1 MSSIDQMMS
10 SFEDSSDIY
19 DDTTL
24 LREEGFLS
32 SPFAEEDAQAFAD
45 ESKIWYSRRRDFEVP
60 EEEDEME
67 EDDGWQLEVTPEEME
82 ARIRENLAQGRDS
95 TGVLRSHSPVC
106 YCNFCRPERDSD
118 AVDAY
123 IQGDEY
129 KTALKVFGEE
139 TAAQLCFAAIGGS
152 WYDMFYRVDNDPD
165 WEAVVA
171 KYCATKQAREAEEA
185 RKLAAYRQK
194 QIEEKVAEEAR
205 RNLKKGQQVEKNGRL
220 CTRLYSC
227 VGDKHSGGAKPTT
240 MHVSSECWSHERRCP
255 ETGAM
260 LTPHKCPF
268 LHPGEPG
275 FHKEWM
281 TNRLWLPAGG
291 IAETLR
297 APQGQAPN
305 RFPSNGKPPLP
316 RRR

>member
-1 MSSIDQMMS
+1 MSSIDQIMS

-60 EEEDEME
+60 EEEDAME

-106 YCNFCRPERDSD
+106 YCNFCQPERDSD
-118 AVDAY
+118 PVDHY

-185 RKLAAYRQK
+185 RKLAAYRQR

>member
-10 SFEDSSDIY
+10 SFEDTSDIY
-19 DDTTL
+19 DDTSL

-45 ESKIWYSRRRDFEVP
+45 ESKVWYSRRRDFEVP
-60 EEEDEME
+60 EEADTP
-67 EDDGWQLEVTPEEME
+67 EDDGVEIGLTEEE
-82 ARIRENLAQGRDS
+82 RQARTLAYLAEGRDS

-106 YCNFCRPERDSD
+106 SCNFCQPERDSD
-118 AVDAY
+118 PVDEY

-152 WYDMFYRVDNDPD
+152 WYDMFYRLDSDPEWD
-165 WEAVVA
+165 AVMA
-171 KYCATKQAREAEEA
+171 KYTATKQAREAEDA
-185 RKLAAYRQK
+185 RALFAYRQRK
-194 QIEEKVAEEAR
+194 IEEKVAEEAR
-205 RNLKKGQQVEKNGRL
+205 RSLKKGQQVEKNGRL
-220 CTRLYSC
+220 CSRLYSC
-227 VGDKHSGGAKPTT
+227 VGDKHNGGAKPTT
-240 MHVSSECWSHERRCP
+240 MHVSSECWSHERVCP
-255 ETGAM
+255 ETGKL

-281 TNRLWLPAGG
+281 TNRLWVPAGG
-291 IAETLR
+291 IAETPR
-297 APQGQAPN
+297 APQGQPPS